1 MPQDYKSSEPM
12 DNLVQEIRENLQLG
26 SAVGSTTVTSA
37 DQHRDLQLKNHSRST
52 TNFKIKTVRRA
63 NQKRSC
69 PYGAPP
75 SSRACDTNCKSSPN
89 SQLRKWNHQRR
100 RYPSTCIPPSGTSA
114 GSDNVDDPLQMLQEL
129 ITDGSLIKEAVK
141 RLQEG
146 LFRSSSAKTF
156 YESEDDEGD
165 CTPPN
170 DLEDL

>member
-1 MPQDYKSSEPM
+1 M
-12 DNLVQEIRENLQLG
+12 
-26 SAVGSTTVTSA
+26 
-37 DQHRDLQLKNHSRST
+37 
-52 TNFKIKTVRRA
+52 
-63 NQKRSC
+63 
-69 PYGAPP
+69 
-75 SSRACDTNCKSSPN
+75 
-89 SQLRKWNHQRR
+89 SQLYIYSVQIVVLFKSCAIKRT
-100 RYPSTCIPPSGTSA
+100 YFSA
-114 GSDNVDDPLQMLQEL
+114 DNVDDPLQMLQEL